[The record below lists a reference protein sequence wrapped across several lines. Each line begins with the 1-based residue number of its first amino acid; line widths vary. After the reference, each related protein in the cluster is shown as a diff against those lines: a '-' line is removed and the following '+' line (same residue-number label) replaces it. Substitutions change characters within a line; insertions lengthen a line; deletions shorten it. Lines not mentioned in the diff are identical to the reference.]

1 MPEQSTPRTPEQE
14 LLSQRALLR
23 TVIDENPNIILLKDW
38 NGKFLL
44 GNRALATLYGTTP
57 EGLLGKDDGAFN
69 PNAEQVAFFLENVR
83 DVMRRFEMEVVFEE
97 STTVAT
103 GEVRY
108 FQSIKKPLR
117 DADGNLQILVIATDI
132 TEVRVAQLRAEESEL
147 QLKYAME
154 ATGEG
159 VWDWDLAT
167 GVVPTP
173 VGRRCWGWTW
183 PA

>member
-1 MPEQSTPRTPEQE
+1 MRW
-14 LLSQRALLR
+14 RWC
-23 TVIDENPNIILLKDW
+23 LK
-38 NGKFLL
+38 
-44 GNRALATLYGTTP
+44 
-57 EGLLGKDDGAFN
+57 
-69 PNAEQVAFFLENVR
+69 
-83 DVMRRFEMEVVFEE
+83 E
-97 STTVAT
+97 STIVAT

-117 DADGNLQILVIATDI
+117 SADGNLQILVIATDI

-167 GVVPTP
+167 GVVRHSARWAEVLGLDMACLAGNSVEEFSALLHPRAGHAGTGSLSGAP
-173 VGRRCWGWTW
+173 GAIPARAPHDPPRW
-183 PA
+183 PRNLGARPG